1 MDIKLGQ
8 GFDVRFDGRHDLE
21 TVTGR
26 EAFEQRVAIRVVA
39 YFHDVIGRNLLK
51 GQILNLLELQTE
63 RVASN
68 SDYLEEIQAI
78 SAEYSSDSTNTVLMT
93 IVYNTN
99 EQFQFDV
106 IE

>member
-8 GFDVRFDGRHDLE
+8 RFDVRFDGRNDLE

-26 EAFEQRVAIRVVA
+26 DAFEQRVAIRVVG
-39 YFHDVIGRNLLK
+39 YFHEIIGENLPK
-51 GQILNLLELQTE
+51 EQILNLLELQAD
-63 RVASN
+63 RVAN
-68 SDYLEEIQAI
+68 NGEYISDIKSI
-78 SAEYSSDSTNTVLMT
+78 SAEYSSTSTNTVEMT

-99 EQFQFDV
+99 EQFQFEV